1 MARCCVTEI
10 QGGIQGPVEPSGAPR
25 TRNQTRTVGNFL
37 FAQTVISRRHAFLF
51 IHQPTMPPPRRCDG
65 VELLFLSRCQTFFSF
80 RSRAVLLLFLEL
92 LLSCSLQSLIRPFL
106 PFSTLFTRPILF
118 RTLTY
123 TAVVLALSHTPRALG
138 HHPHKKPSIHQ
149 KGASKPQV
157 TPPTPQPSKETP
169 KHPKNPPET
178 KPKCPPSAPW

>member
-1 MARCCVTEI
+1 M
-10 QGGIQGPVEPSGAPR
+10 GPVEPSGAPR
-25 TRNQTRTVGNFL
+25 GRNQTRTVENFL

-51 IHQPTMPPPRRCDG
+51 IHQPTMPPPRRCEG
-65 VELLFLSRCQTFFSF
+65 VGLLFLSRCQTFFSF

-92 LLSCSLQSLIRPFL
+92 LLSGSLQSLIRPFL

-123 TAVVLALSHTPRALG
+123 TAVVLALSHAPRALG
-138 HHPHKKPSIHQ
+138 HTTHTKNHPSIK
-149 KGASKPQV
+149 KGPRNLKSP
-157 TPPTPQPSKETP
+157 PPTPQPSKETP

-178 KPKCPPSAPW
+178 KPKCPPSAPS